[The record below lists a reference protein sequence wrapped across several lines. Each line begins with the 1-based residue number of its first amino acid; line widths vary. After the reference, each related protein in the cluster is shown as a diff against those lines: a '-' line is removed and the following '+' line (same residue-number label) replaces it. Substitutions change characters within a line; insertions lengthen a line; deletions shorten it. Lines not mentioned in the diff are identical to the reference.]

1 MAAPACGLRVVGA
14 PQARDAQSRAGA
26 AVPAGY
32 GRSNFP
38 AKWMVGDHPPRL
50 LMAVMPE
57 TKTTQDLGDCAC
69 SPHNNLSAGQE
80 RLVGIFAVL
89 VRHNLPSMRRNFAH
103 QCAELLGSSV
113 RVP

>member
-1 MAAPACGLRVVGA
+1 MVGA

-57 TKTTQDLGDCAC
+57 TKTTQDLGGLRTFAAQQSSGHSLTGAEKGSEHPSLEGFRLSVPAHGLDIWLPGFNSAMGRSL
-69 SPHNNLSAGQE
+69 SPQ
-80 RLVGIFAVL
+80 
-89 VRHNLPSMRRNFAH
+89 
-103 QCAELLGSSV
+103 
-113 RVP
+113 